1 MVPVVPG
8 GLLSSGALVPAAGAN
23 GPLPRKDRPTI
34 SSSSNPS
41 LPWLPRG
48 WAGRRQ
54 AWPTQVLLL
63 PVKLLLDKLL
73 LIKLLLI
80 KLLLVKLN
88 LALANLAR
96 ASPTRGRASKAP
108 MARLMPWFR
117 PSPRPRWRGGKGG

>member
-8 GLLSSGALVPAAGAN
+8 GLPSSGALVPAAGAN

-54 AWPTQVLLL
+54 AWPTQVLFL
-63 PVKLLLDKLL
+63 PVKLLLA
-73 LIKLLLI
+73 

-108 MARLMPWFR
+108 MARLMPRFR